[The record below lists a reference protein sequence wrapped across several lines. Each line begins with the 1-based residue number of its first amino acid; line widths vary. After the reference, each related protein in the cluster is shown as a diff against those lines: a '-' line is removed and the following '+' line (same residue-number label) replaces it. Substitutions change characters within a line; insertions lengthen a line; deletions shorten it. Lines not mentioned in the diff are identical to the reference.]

1 MRRLI
6 YFSQLP
12 NLGQKPKP
20 WLAKSPPRDH
30 DCAMYK
36 SLLAALLAA
45 LVLSSCQQAPPGS
58 DAEDERNPF
67 FRQASKDVADLN
79 YPAAIKQFEKA
90 IATNPTVVKA
100 YLQIGLLY
108 GDKLGD
114 PISAIYF
121 FQKYLEAR
129 PNAAEREE
137 VVAAMEKAK
146 IDFALS
152 LTNSG
157 IQNAAE
163 IARMSKE
170 NVDLKQQITQLQ
182 GTLAAKEAQV
192 SQVAG
197 AAIPPKATAVVPATP
212 VTPST
217 PGATTNATSEKKA
230 PAKSTAA
237 RNTTAKPSESP
248 AKTDI
253 PSVPAAI
260 PPAAPA
266 DVVAL
271 SADAKQ
277 HTIGSGD
284 TLWKLAKKYY
294 PASLD
299 LNEEIAKIK
308 TANPGLNDRNLK
320 IGTVINIP

>member
-1 MRRLI
+1 MIRL
-6 YFSQLP
+6 S
-12 NLGQKPKP
+12 
-20 WLAKSPPRDH
+20 
-30 DCAMYK
+30 
-36 SLLAALLAA
+36 SLTALLAGLF
-45 LVLSSCQQAPPGS
+45 LVSCSQTPPGS

-67 FRQASKDVADLN
+67 FRQATKDVADLN

-90 IATNPTVVKA
+90 LAVNPNVAKA

-121 FQKYLEAR
+121 YQKYLEAR
-129 PNAAEREE
+129 PNASEREE
-137 VVAAMEKAK
+137 VLAAMEKAK

-152 LTNSG
+152 LTNTG

-163 IARMSKE
+163 IARISKE
-170 NVDLKQQITQLQ
+170 NVDLKQQIAQLQ

-197 AAIPPKATAVVPATP
+197 AAAPPKATPAVVPATP
-212 VTPST
+212 
-217 PGATTNATSEKKA
+217 PGSEKA
-230 PAKSTAA
+230 PRAEAA
-237 RNTTAKPSESP
+237 AM
-248 AKTDI
+248 
-253 PSVPAAI
+253 PSVPAAT

-266 DVVAL
+266 EAAVPPAG
-271 SADAKQ
+271 AKQ
-277 HTIGSGD
+277 HTISKGD
-284 TLWKLAKKYY
+284 TLWKLAKQYY

-308 TANPGLNDRNLK
+308 AANPGLDDRNLK
-320 IGTVINIP
+320 IGTVIVVP

>member
-1 MRRLI
+1 MNRTPFL
-6 YFSQLP
+6 F
-12 NLGQKPKP
+12 
-20 WLAKSPPRDH
+20 A
-30 DCAMYK
+30 A
-36 SLLAALLAA
+36 LAALFLA
-45 LVLSSCQQAPPGS
+45 SCSQTPPGS

-67 FRQASKDVADLN
+67 FRQATKDIADLN

-90 IATNPTVVKA
+90 VAVNPNVAKA

-121 FQKYLEAR
+121 YQKYLEAR

-137 VVAAMEKAK
+137 VLASMEKAK

-152 LTNSG
+152 LTNTG

-163 IARMSKE
+163 IARISKE
-170 NVDLKQQITQLQ
+170 NVDLKQQIAQLQ

-197 AAIPPKATAVVPATP
+197 AATPPKATPAVVPATP
-212 VTPST
+212 PAAEKVARAST
-217 PGATTNATSEKKA
+217 NM
-230 PAKSTAA
+230 
-237 RNTTAKPSESP
+237 
-248 AKTDI
+248 
-253 PSVPAAI
+253 PSVPAATP
-260 PPAAPA
+260 PPAPA
-266 DVVAL
+266 EAAVPPAG
-271 SADAKQ
+271 AKQ
-277 HTIGSGD
+277 HTISKGD
-284 TLWKLAKKYY
+284 TLWKLAKAYY

-308 TANPGLNDRNLK
+308 AANPGLDDRNLK
-320 IGTVINIP
+320 IGTVIVIP

>member
-1 MRRLI
+1 MRLLI
-6 YFSQLP
+6 LSSQHR
-12 NLGQKPKP
+12 NLREKPKP
-20 WLAKSPPRDH
+20 WLAKSPPHDH
-30 DCAMYK
+30 DGAMYK

-137 VVAAMEKAK
+137 VIAAMEKAK

-197 AAIPPKATAVVPATP
+197 AATPPKATAVVPASPT
-212 VTPST
+212 
-217 PGATTNATSEKKA
+217 ATATAEKKA
-230 PAKSTAA
+230 PAKPTAA
-237 RNTTAKPSESP
+237 RNTNAKTTESP

-253 PSVPAAI
+253 PSVPATT

-266 DVVAL
+266 DAAVP

>member
-1 MRRLI
+1 MPDQDTSMKRAHFLAPVVAAVL
-6 YFSQLP
+6 FAACSQT
-12 NLGQKPKP
+12 
-20 WLAKSPPRDH
+20 
-30 DCAMYK
+30 
-36 SLLAALLAA
+36 
-45 LVLSSCQQAPPGS
+45 PPGS

-67 FRQASKDVADLN
+67 FRQATKDIADLN

-90 IATNPTVVKA
+90 ISVNPNVAKA

-121 FQKYLEAR
+121 YQRYLEAR

-137 VVAAMEKAK
+137 VLAAMEKAK

-152 LTNSG
+152 LTNTG

-163 IARMSKE
+163 IARISKE
-170 NVDLKQQITQLQ
+170 NVDLKQQIAQLQ

-197 AAIPPKATAVVPATP
+197 AAAPPKATSAAVVPATP
-212 VTPST
+212 PV
-217 PGATTNATSEKKA
+217 AEKVA
-230 PAKSTAA
+230 PRAEAA
-237 RNTTAKPSESP
+237 SM
-248 AKTDI
+248 
-253 PSVPAAI
+253 PSVPAAT

-266 DVVAL
+266 EAAVPPAG
-271 SADAKQ
+271 AKQ
-277 HTIGSGD
+277 HTIAKGD
-284 TLWKLAKKYY
+284 TLWKLVKQYY

-299 LNEEIAKIK
+299 FNEDIAKIK
-308 TANPGLNDRNLK
+308 AANPGLDDRNLK
-320 IGTVINIP
+320 IGTVIVIP

>member
-6 YFSQLP
+6 LSSQLP
-12 NLGQKPKP
+12 NLGEKPKP

-197 AAIPPKATAVVPATP
+197 AATPPKATAVVPASPT
-212 VTPST
+212 
-217 PGATTNATSEKKA
+217 ATTNESAEKKA
-230 PAKSTAA
+230 PAKSSAA
-237 RNTTAKPSESP
+237 RNTTAKTSDSP

-253 PSVPAAI
+253 PSVPAAT

-266 DVVAL
+266 DVAAL

-294 PASLD
+294 PASLE

-308 TANPGLNDRNLK
+308 AANPGLNDRNLK

>member
-1 MRRLI
+1 MKQTILLTLL
-6 YFSQLP
+6 SA
-12 NLGQKPKP
+12 
-20 WLAKSPPRDH
+20 LA
-30 DCAMYK
+30 
-36 SLLAALLAA
+36 LT
-45 LVLSSCQQAPPGS
+45 SCQQAPSGS

-90 IATNPTVVKA
+90 VSVNPTVVKA

-121 FQKYLEAR
+121 YQKYLEAR
-129 PNAAEREE
+129 PNASDREE

-146 IDFALS
+146 IDFALT

-170 NVDLKQQITQLQ
+170 NIDLKQQITELQ
-182 GTLAAKEAQV
+182 GTLAAKQAQV
-192 SQVAG
+192 SQAAG
-197 AAIPPKATAVVPATP
+197 AAAPQKATAVVPASPTEP
-212 VTPST
+212 KPLK
-217 PGATTNATSEKKA
+217 ATAS
-230 PAKSTAA
+230 KSQ
-237 RNTTAKPSESP
+237 ES
-248 AKTDI
+248 ASSI
-253 PSVPAAI
+253 PSVPAAT

-266 DVVAL
+266 EAATP
-271 SADAKQ
+271 SANAKQ
-277 HTIGSGD
+277 HTVGRGD

-308 TANPGLNDRNLK
+308 AANPGLDDRNLK
-320 IGTVINIP
+320 IGTVLTIP

>member
-1 MRRLI
+1 MT
-6 YFSQLP
+6 
-12 NLGQKPKP
+12 PKTKIINHPTPIAKANP
-20 WLAKSPPRDH
+20 WLAEFLLPDQHNPMKSFPFLS
-30 DCAMYK
+30 AVLAT
-36 SLLAALLAA
+36 LL
-45 LVLSSCQQAPPGS
+45 LSSCSQTPPGS

-67 FRQASKDVADLN
+67 FRQATKDIADLN

-90 IATNPTVVKA
+90 LTVNPNVAKA

-121 FQKYLEAR
+121 YQKYLEAR
-129 PNAAEREE
+129 PNAGEREE
-137 VVAAMEKAK
+137 VLASMEKAK

-152 LTNSG
+152 LTNTG

-163 IARMSKE
+163 IARISKE

-182 GTLAAKEAQV
+182 GALAAKEAQV

-197 AAIPPKATAVVPATP
+197 AAAPPKATPAVVPATP
-212 VTPST
+212 PVAEK
-217 PGATTNATSEKKA
+217 ATRTEANM
-230 PAKSTAA
+230 
-237 RNTTAKPSESP
+237 
-248 AKTDI
+248 
-253 PSVPAAI
+253 PSVPAAT

-266 DVVAL
+266 EAAVPPAG
-271 SADAKQ
+271 AKQ
-277 HTIGSGD
+277 HTISKGD
-284 TLWKLAKKYY
+284 TLWKLAKQYY

-308 TANPGLNDRNLK
+308 AANPGLDDRNLK
-320 IGTVINIP
+320 IGTVIVIP

>member
-1 MRRLI
+1 MT
-6 YFSQLP
+6 P
-12 NLGQKPKP
+12 KPKTINQPSPLAKANP
-20 WLAKSPPRDH
+20 WLAEFLLPDQHTPMTRSPFLS
-30 DCAMYK
+30 AI
-36 SLLAALLAA
+36 LAALL
-45 LVLSSCQQAPPGS
+45 LSSCSQTPPGS

-67 FRQASKDVADLN
+67 FRQATKDIADLN

-90 IATNPTVVKA
+90 LAVNPNVAKA

-121 FQKYLEAR
+121 YQKYLEAR

-137 VVAAMEKAK
+137 VLASMEKAK

-152 LTNSG
+152 LTNTG

-163 IARMSKE
+163 IARISKE

-182 GTLAAKEAQV
+182 GALAAKEAQV
-192 SQVAG
+192 SQAAG
-197 AAIPPKATAVVPATP
+197 AAVPPRATPAVVPATP
-212 VTPST
+212 P
-217 PGATTNATSEKKA
+217 AAEKA
-230 PAKSTAA
+230 PRAEVA
-237 RNTTAKPSESP
+237 NM
-248 AKTDI
+248 
-253 PSVPAAI
+253 PSVPAAT

-266 DVVAL
+266 EAAVPPAG
-271 SADAKQ
+271 ARQ
-277 HTIGSGD
+277 HTIARGD
-284 TLWKLAKKYY
+284 TLWKLAKEYY

-308 TANPGLNDRNLK
+308 AANPGLDDRNLK
-320 IGTVINIP
+320 IGTVIVIP

>member
-1 MRRLI
+1 MATK
-6 YFSQLP
+6 S
-12 NLGQKPKP
+12 NP

-30 DCAMYK
+30 DCVMYK
-36 SLLAALLAA
+36 SFLAALLAS

-137 VVAAMEKAK
+137 VLAAMQKAK
-146 IDFALS
+146 IDFS
-152 LTNSG
+152 MGQNNSG
-157 IQNAAE
+157 LQNEAE
-163 IARMSKE
+163 IAKMSKE
-170 NVDLKQQITQLQ
+170 NIDLKQQVTQLQ
-182 GTLAAKEAQV
+182 GTLAAKEVQL
-192 SQVAG
+192 SQIAG
-197 AAIPPKATAVVPATP
+197 AATPPKATAVVPATP
-212 VTPST
+212 V
-217 PGATTNATSEKKA
+217 ATTPSEKKSA
-230 PAKSTAA
+230 IKATSTRNTPAKT
-237 RNTTAKPSESP
+237 SEATP
-248 AKTDI
+248 KTTDI
-253 PSVPAAI
+253 PSVPATP

-266 DVVAL
+266 DAAVP

>member
-1 MRRLI
+1 MKRLI
-6 YFSQLP
+6 
-12 NLGQKPKP
+12 
-20 WLAKSPPRDH
+20 LAT
-30 DCAMYK
+30 
-36 SLLAALLAA
+36 LLAS
-45 LVLSSCQQAPPGS
+45 LVLTSCQQAPPGS

-90 IATNPTVVKA
+90 VSLNPNVVKA

-114 PISAIYF
+114 PVSAIYF
-121 FQKYLEAR
+121 YQKYLEAR
-129 PNAAEREE
+129 PNASEREE
-137 VVAAMEKAK
+137 VLAAMEKAK

-152 LTNSG
+152 LTNTG

-163 IARMSKE
+163 IAKISKE

-192 SQVAG
+192 SQAAG
-197 AAIPPKATAVVPATP
+197 AAVPPKATPVNTVVPAA
-212 VTPST
+212 PSS
-217 PGATTNATSEKKA
+217 GSGGEKKPKGL
-230 PAKSTAA
+230 PAKSQETAA
-237 RNTTAKPSESP
+237 KATP
-248 AKTDI
+248 AADL
-253 PSVPAAI
+253 PSVPPAT

-266 DVVAL
+266 DS
-271 SADAKQ
+271 SAVGQTVGKQ
-277 HTIGSGD
+277 HTIAKGD
-284 TLWKLAKKYY
+284 TLWKLAKTYY

-299 LNEEIAKIK
+299 LNEEIKKIK
-308 TANPGLNDRNLK
+308 AANPGMDDRNLK

>member
-1 MRRLI
+1 MT
-6 YFSQLP
+6 
-12 NLGQKPKP
+12 PKSKTIREEGPTAKANP
-20 WLAKSPPRDH
+20 WLAETPLHEHSRLMK
-30 DCAMYK
+30 K
-36 SLLAALLAA
+36 ILLLTLLAALA
-45 LVLSSCQQAPPGS
+45 LTSCQQAPSGS
-58 DAEDERNPF
+58 EAEDERNPF

-90 IATNPTVVKA
+90 VAVNATVVKA

-121 FQKYLEAR
+121 YQKYLEAR
-129 PNAAEREE
+129 PNASDREE

-157 IQNAAE
+157 LQNAAE

-170 NVDLKQQITQLQ
+170 NIDLKQQVTQLQ

-192 SQVAG
+192 SQAAG
-197 AAIPPKATAVVPATP
+197 AATPAKATAVVPASP
-212 VTPST
+212 NAESKALR
-217 PGATTNATSEKKA
+217 ATAPKLQGSANA
-230 PAKSTAA
+230 
-237 RNTTAKPSESP
+237 
-248 AKTDI
+248 I
-253 PSVPAAI
+253 PSVPATT

-266 DVVAL
+266 EAATP
-271 SADAKQ
+271 SAEAKQ
-277 HTIGSGD
+277 HTIGRGD

-299 LNEEIAKIK
+299 LNEEIAKMK
-308 TANPGLNDRNLK
+308 AANPGLDDRNLK
-320 IGTVINIP
+320 IGTVLVIP

>member
-1 MRRLI
+1 
-6 YFSQLP
+6 
-12 NLGQKPKP
+12 
-20 WLAKSPPRDH
+20 
-30 DCAMYK
+30 MYR

-137 VVAAMEKAK
+137 VIAAMEKAK

-197 AAIPPKATAVVPATP
+197 AATPPKATAVVPASPT
-212 VTPST
+212 
-217 PGATTNATSEKKA
+217 ATATAEKKA
-230 PAKSTAA
+230 PAKPTAA
-237 RNTTAKPSESP
+237 RNTNAKTTESP

-253 PSVPAAI
+253 PSVPVAT

-266 DVVAL
+266 DVAAL
-271 SADAKQ
+271 STDAKQ

-299 LNEEIAKIK
+299 LNEEITKIK

>member
-1 MRRLI
+1 MRLLI
-6 YFSQLP
+6 LSSQLR

-197 AAIPPKATAVVPATP
+197 AATPPKATAVVPASPT
-212 VTPST
+212 
-217 PGATTNATSEKKA
+217 ATTNESAEKKA
-230 PAKSTAA
+230 PAKSSAA
-237 RNTTAKPSESP
+237 RNTTAKTSDSP

-253 PSVPAAI
+253 PSVPAAT

-266 DVVAL
+266 DVAAL

-308 TANPGLNDRNLK
+308 AANPGLNDRNLK

>member
-1 MRRLI
+1 MTPKENKTV
-6 YFSQLP
+6 SQNSLTAKA
-12 NLGQKPKP
+12 NP
-20 WLAKSPPRDH
+20 WLAEFILHDH
-30 DCAMYK
+30 SMDMNRNLLL
-36 SLLAALLAA
+36 SLLTALA
-45 LVLSSCQQAPPGS
+45 LTSCQQAPSGS

-90 IATNPTVVKA
+90 LSVNPSVVKA

-121 FQKYLEAR
+121 YQKYLEAR

-152 LTNSG
+152 LTNTG

-163 IARMSKE
+163 IARISKE
-170 NVDLKQQITQLQ
+170 NVDYKQQILQLQ
-182 GTLAAKEAQV
+182 GALAAKEAQV
-192 SQVAG
+192 SQAAG
-197 AAIPPKATAVVPATP
+197 AAAPPKATAVGPASPTP
-212 VTPST
+212 
-217 PGATTNATSEKKA
+217 EKKA
-230 PAKSTAA
+230 PKAAPVKAEAAAST
-237 RNTTAKPSESP
+237 
-248 AKTDI
+248 I
-253 PSVPAAI
+253 PSVPAAT

-266 DVVAL
+266 EAAAP
-271 SADAKQ
+271 SAEAKQ
-277 HTIGSGD
+277 HTIGKGD

-308 TANPGLNDRNLK
+308 AANPGLDDRNLK
-320 IGTVINIP
+320 LGTVLTIP

>member
-1 MRRLI
+1 MPDQDTSMKRSHFVAPVAAAI
-6 YFSQLP
+6 
-12 NLGQKPKP
+12 
-20 WLAKSPPRDH
+20 
-30 DCAMYK
+30 
-36 SLLAALLAA
+36 LLAAC
-45 LVLSSCQQAPPGS
+45 SQTPPGS

-67 FRQASKDVADLN
+67 FRQATKDIADLN

-90 IATNPTVVKA
+90 ISVNPNVAKA

-121 FQKYLEAR
+121 YQRYLEAR

-137 VVAAMEKAK
+137 VLAAMEKAK

-152 LTNSG
+152 LTNTG

-163 IARMSKE
+163 IARISKE
-170 NVDLKQQITQLQ
+170 NVDLKQQIAQLQ

-197 AAIPPKATAVVPATP
+197 AAAPPKATPVAVVPATP
-212 VTPST
+212 PSAEKVA
-217 PGATTNATSEKKA
+217 PRAENASM
-230 PAKSTAA
+230 
-237 RNTTAKPSESP
+237 
-248 AKTDI
+248 
-253 PSVPAAI
+253 PSVPAAS

-266 DVVAL
+266 EAAVPPAG
-271 SADAKQ
+271 AKQ
-277 HTIGSGD
+277 HTIAKGD
-284 TLWKLAKKYY
+284 TLWKLVKQYY

-299 LNEEIAKIK
+299 FNEDIAKIK
-308 TANPGLNDRNLK
+308 AANPGLDDRNLK
-320 IGTVINIP
+320 IGTVIVIP

>member
-6 YFSQLP
+6 LP
-12 NLGQKPKP
+12 FRFRNFGQKPKP

-30 DCAMYK
+30 DCPMYK
-36 SLLAALLAA
+36 SFLAALLAA

-197 AAIPPKATAVVPATP
+197 AAAPPKATAVVPASPTA
-212 VTPST
+212 ST
-217 PGATTNATSEKKA
+217 NVPTEKKA
-230 PAKSTAA
+230 SAKSTAA
-237 RNTTAKPSESP
+237 RNTTAKTSESP

-253 PSVPAAI
+253 PSVPAST

-266 DVVAL
+266 DAAAL
-271 SADAKQ
+271 STDAKQ